1 MSNLKKFFV
10 LAAALVLA
18 LSVGADNALAQLAQ
32 TAECIAEEAE
42 DLKKVRSEG
51 ITELVSVIYL
61 DCGEDLTTT
70 QRSVAAR
77 SDVRLTITFDEGVT
91 ITNARNS
98 DNIAVDTYAALN
110 SSNDLGDPGGRFSI
124 TDEWGEAGD
133 EVDSLNHTANGKII
147 DDNIVEFRLSF
158 ASLGDGDGPADGD
171 GDQAYHR
178 FTFGGIRVDATSG
191 NNVRANVSV
200 RSGYYS
206 VRPGNG
212 RATVADPTTGLKTKR
227 QGGAIDGLTCTASK
241 GPGSG
246 DLDDNV
252 EAGNITLLQL
262 EEGFMSAFQADNM
275 FMLKFSDVPEGVTPY
290 LRPGDEDGDMNDTN
304 DGDGNDID
312 CGNIT
317 LQLRT
322 RLTDGRAMAS
332 DSNDWEWAAVDLSS
346 AGSGEAYYRITDT
359 GTNAAAVK
367 CNIPIYWRR
376 AAGAGLGT
384 GMVAGSFA
392 PVSTVK
398 DYASS
403 APIPRFVETT
413 ASFEMISIDD
423 CSTTLLFP
431 FVTNQ
436 AQHDT
441 GIVIANTSM
450 DAFGT
455 DPHNGKCTI
464 HYHGSMGDGEAAPS
478 SQESEMIDAGGQLVF
493 TLSSGAPAMGISGAA
508 GFQGYLMARCTF
520 QFAHGLAF
528 ITNGFGVGT
537 ASLAHGYLA
546 LVVPVSHNDRD
557 VEAGG
562 FEMLNN

>member
-10 LAAALVLA
+10 LAVALVLA
-18 LSVGADNALAQLAQ
+18 LSVGVDNALAQTTIAQ
-32 TAECIAEEAE
+32 CIAEEE
-42 DLKKVRSEG
+42 MSLKKVRSEG
-51 ITELVSVIYL
+51 ITEEVSAIFL
-61 DCGEDLTTT
+61 DCGEALGTEIDHSAKSNL
-70 QRSVAAR
+70 RF
-77 SDVRLTITFDEGVT
+77 TITFNEGVT

-98 DNIAVDTYAALN
+98 DNIATDIAASLN
-110 SSNDLGDPGGRFSI
+110 SGEDLAHPGGRYVI
-124 TDEWGEAGD
+124 TDDWGEAGD
-133 EVDSLNHTANGKII
+133 DVDADTATANGKVI
-147 DDNIVEFRLSF
+147 DDNIVEFRLSH
-158 ASLGDGDGPADGD
+158 AATTD
-171 GDQAYHR
+171 DQHIRYSFR
-178 FTFGGIRVDATSG
+178 GIRVDATSG
-191 NNVRANVSV
+191 NNVRAEVSV
-200 RSGYYS
+200 SRTTDYQIIPS
-206 VRPGNG
+206 NG
-212 RATVADPTTGLKTKR
+212 RVIVADPETGLKTKR
-227 QGGAIDGLTCTASK
+227 QGNAISGLTCTASK

-246 DLDDNV
+246 DLDNNV
-252 EAGNITLLQL
+252 DAGNITLLRL
-262 EEGFMSAFQADNM
+262 EEGFAGAFQLGDM

-290 LRPGDEDGDMNDTN
+290 LRPGDEGGNGDDTD
-304 DGDGNDID
+304 DGDGNDIS
-312 CGNIT
+312 CGDIGM
-317 LQLRT
+317 QLRT

-332 DSNDWEWAAVDLSS
+332 DSNDWEFAAVELSS
-346 AGSGEAYYRITDT
+346 AGSGEAYYRVTRAT
-359 GTNAAAVK
+359 AETAAVK
-367 CNIPIYWRR
+367 CDIPIYWRR

-398 DYASS
+398 TASSS
-403 APIPRFVETT
+403 APTPRFVETS

-455 DPHNGKCTI
+455 DPHNGKCMI

-546 LVVPVSHNDRD
+546 LVVPVSHDDRG
-557 VEAGG
+557 VAAGG
-562 FEMLNN
+562 HEMLNN